1 MLLSR
6 GISQSA
12 GVNFSNCFK
21 LVDQTTFRQIV
32 KVAFQKN
39 CPRST
44 RSFPRC
50 SASICFPGNEIPEW
64 FIIQSTGSS
73 LTFELKAYPTSAALN
88 DLILCTI
95 VEFQN
100 YHSEDQSLVIS
111 CEYTISIRK
120 SYGRVPPFRGNMRVW
135 DFGPG
140 LGYVDSDH
148 VFLGYDFPRKFD
160 ELGIRGYLMMTI
172 QFYVENLDTKSNCCC
187 KVTKCGAWSPSLQW
201 MTSEKDQLSKRL
213 KISNFLEGESS
224 SR

>member
-21 LVDQTTFRQIV
+21 MVDQTAFRQILN
-32 KVAFQKN
+32 VAFQKN

-73 LTFELKAYPTSAALN
+73 VTFEWKAYPASN

-100 YHSEDQSLVIS
+100 YHSEGQSLVIS
-111 CEYTISIRK
+111 CDYTISRK
-120 SYGRVPPFRGNMRVW
+120 SYGRVPLLHGNMRVW

-140 LGYVDSDH
+140 LGYID
-148 VFLGYDFPRKFD
+148 
-160 ELGIRGYLMMTI
+160 
-172 QFYVENLDTKSNCCC
+172 
-187 KVTKCGAWSPSLQW
+187 
-201 MTSEKDQLSKRL
+201 
-213 KISNFLEGESS
+213 
-224 SR
+224 